1 MDNNIY
7 EEETAPVTSF
17 LFERLGIDPDDGSI
31 TFSWFVKSMTLLV
44 AQQCAHMLSEDGLI
58 DENESF
64 KSVLSKIENVLIF
77 EPDDLDEEYSRS
89 EECMTFGLQDLLDF
103 LLSTELPICNSRVK
117 YYDAIVAKTQEFE
130 RNYHK

>member
-44 AQQCAHMLSEDGLI
+44 AQQCAHMLSEDRDRFIMSKGHGAMAQYAVMHHLGI
-58 DENESF
+58 LTDEDMATFFRTQSGPNKSMFHRLRWFPFLVYNSF
-64 KSVLSKIENVLIF
+64 
-77 EPDDLDEEYSRS
+77 P
-89 EECMTFGLQDLLDF
+89 F
-103 LLSTELPICNSRVK
+103 LLLPSSFYNFYSPQQCLNS
-117 YYDAIVAKTQEFE
+117 
-130 RNYHK
+130 